1 MSLTRL
7 NPGDLIVIADL
18 EKSNVWEVLPSET
31 AQNTA
36 STSPNTVSIYRLRW
50 KPTGLR
56 KPVATVATVDGYAGG
71 GTEIDLQAIA
81 PMVKKIHN
89 KRWFDFLYDRDP
101 WDFFTKME
109 YFHNKYPVPDSLG
122 APGAV
127 LGLSGIDAHSPIES
141 MKRRAIMQEIL
152 DARDLEIL
160 NWYIFNKIVPM
171 QDQINDLVQRGDL
184 QCLRALYTRD
194 YKPENVMLDWAIESQ
209 YTKII
214 EFLILIELTPSQGA
228 VNWCCKYGAPQNL
241 ELLLIGGF
249 FPDSIG
255 VQYILDSGDLY
266 KLTLMDIF
274 NLRLN

>member
-1 MSLTRL
+1 MQV

-18 EKSNVWEVLPSET
+18 EKSNVWEILQSS
-31 AQNTA
+31 NDGK
-36 STSPNTVSIYRLRW
+36 YRLKW
-50 KPTGLR
+50 KSTGFR
-56 KPVATVATVDGYAGG
+56 KPVDGEVSHAEVS
-71 GTEIDLQAIA
+71 TDIRAIA
-81 PMVKKIHN
+81 PMVKKIIN

-109 YFHNKYPVPDSLG
+109 YFHNIYPIPDTTVITG
-122 APGAV
+122 
-127 LGLSGIDAHSPIES
+127 SPSSETGNLQDM
-141 MKRRAIMQEIL
+141 MKRRDVMQEIL

-171 QDQINDLVQRGDL
+171 QDQINDLVKRGDL

-194 YKPENVMLDWAIESQ
+194 YKPDDAMLDWAIESQ

-214 EFLILIELTPSQGA
+214 EFLILIGLSPSQGA
-228 VNWCCKYGAPQNL
+228 VNWCCKYGNPQNL

-249 FPDSIG
+249 FPDSVG
-255 VQYILDSGDLY
+255 VQYILESDDLY

-274 NLRLN
+274 NLRIN